1 LQSWQEVVPLEEQV
15 LEKAL
20 FVAVVVVVGGT
31 YCMVVVM
38 GMIVHI
44 LIILDLG

>member
-1 LQSWQEVVPLEEQV
+1 M

-20 FVAVVVVVGGT
+20 FVAVVVVVGRT